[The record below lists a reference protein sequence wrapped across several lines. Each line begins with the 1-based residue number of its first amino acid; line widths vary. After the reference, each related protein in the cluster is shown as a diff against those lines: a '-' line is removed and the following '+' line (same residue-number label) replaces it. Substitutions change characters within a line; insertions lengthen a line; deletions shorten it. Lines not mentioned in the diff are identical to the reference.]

1 MALYGGWQKHLG
13 RPQREAYKRFF
24 VEFGV
29 DVATAQGLPTSEA
42 TELNAR
48 IAAHLTAN
56 GVVQA

>member
-1 MALYGGWQKHLG
+1 
-13 RPQREAYKRFF
+13 
-24 VEFGV
+24 V